1 MDSRTKGAGAN
12 RKKDKTKAMIEYG
25 AGDIPVLD
33 QVSFITT
40 VYNEEGSIIEFL
52 QSLKCQTCLP
62 GEMIIVDGGSTD
74 RTFEMVKD
82 FFEGWAASEDCKVK
96 ISLEVSEDIENNPP
110 GRSNSPA
117 INREEVQD
125 VLAVRLLKEPGAG
138 ISRGR
143 NTAIS
148 KSKGKYICVSDAG
161 CRIDPD
167 WLEEIS
173 SMPEKKSSSKKNP
186 VMGGMNYADCT
197 SFLQK
202 CQALCIM
209 PGLDETSEESFMPSS
224 RNVCFKKEDW
234 EKAGG
239 YPEDLDYGEDM
250 RFNFN
255 LKKAGCRLR
264 FNPGAIVH
272 WKMRENLDQIFRQF
286 FRYAKGDALGR
297 MYPVRHLIRFLTG
310 LGFLALILI
319 AVFFSPYILLS
330 FILLFPAYSYRP
342 YRRMFYRWQG
352 NEKCRP
358 APAARIGALFFIP
371 FLLIYIDTAK
381 VFGYLYG
388 LIKKQQLTFL

>member
-1 MDSRTKGAGAN
+1 MIRSKKPREKSFMNSRAKG
-12 RKKDKTKAMIEYG
+12 T
-25 AGDIPVLD
+25 GDIPVLG
-33 QVSFITT
+33 QISFITT

-74 RTFEMVKD
+74 RTFGLIKD
-82 FFEGWAASEDCKVK
+82 FFEDWAASKDCQAK
-96 ISLEVSEDIENNPP
+96 IILEVSEDIGNDPP

-117 INREEVQD
+117 ATQEEVQD
-125 VLAVRLLKEPGAG
+125 VLTVRLLKEPGAG

-148 KSKGKYICVSDAG
+148 RSRGKYICVSDAG

-167 WLEEIS
+167 WLKEIS
-173 SMPEKKSSSKKNP
+173 SIYDKKDDSKGSP

-197 SFLQK
+197 SFLQR

-209 PGLDETSEESFMPSS
+209 PGLDETDEESFMPSS

-234 EKAGG
+234 EKVGG

-255 LKKAGCRLR
+255 LKKAGCRLW

-272 WKMRENLDQIFRQF
+272 WKMREDLDQIFRQF

-310 LGFLALILI
+310 LGFLAVILT

-330 FILLFPAYSYRP
+330 FILLFPAYSYKP
-342 YRRMFYRWQG
+342 YRRIFYKWQG

-381 VFGYLYG
+381 ASGYLYG
-388 LIKKQQLTFL
+388 LTKR

>member
-1 MDSRTKGAGAN
+1 MSSRTKGAEVN
-12 RKKDKTKAMIEYG
+12 RKKDETKTMMEYS
-25 AGDIPVLD
+25 AGDTPIHG

-40 VYNEEGSIIEFL
+40 VYNEEDSIIEFL

-62 GEMIIVDGGSTD
+62 EEMIIVDGGSTD
-74 RTFEMVKD
+74 RTFDLIKD
-82 FFEGWAASEDCKVK
+82 FFKNWAASEDCKVK
-96 ISLEVSEDIENNPP
+96 INLEVSEDIENDPP
-110 GRSNSPA
+110 GRSGSPA
-117 INREEVQD
+117 VGREGAKD
-125 VLAVRLLKEPGAG
+125 ILTVRLLREPGAG

-173 SMPEKKSSSKKNP
+173 SIPEKRSGSKKNLA
-186 VMGGMNYADCT
+186 MGGMNYADCT
-197 SFLQK
+197 GFLQK

-209 PGLDETSEESFMPSS
+209 PGLDETKEESFMPSS
-224 RNVCFKKEDW
+224 RNVCFEKDDWKKV
-234 EKAGG
+234 GG

-255 LKKAGCRLR
+255 LKEAGCRLR

-310 LGFLALILI
+310 LGFLAVILL
-319 AVFFSPYILLS
+319 AVFLSPYVLLS
-330 FILLFPAYSYRP
+330 FILLFPAYSFRP

-352 NEKCRP
+352 NEGCRP
-358 APAARIGALFFIP
+358 APAARIPALFFIP

-381 VFGYLYG
+381 AFGYLYG
-388 LIKKQQLTFL
+388 LAKR

>member
-1 MDSRTKGAGAN
+1 MNNRTRSTAAN
-12 RKKDKTKAMIEYG
+12 SDKDESKAMIEYG
-25 AGDIPVLD
+25 AGDIPVPG

-40 VYNEEGSIIEFL
+40 VYNEEDSIIEFL

-74 RTFEMVKD
+74 RTFGLARD
-82 FFEGWAASEDCKVK
+82 FLENWTASEDSTVK
-96 ISLEVSEDIENNPP
+96 ITLEMSEDIENNPP
-110 GRSNSPA
+110 DFPGSPA
-117 INREEVQD
+117 AGGEVVQD
-125 VLAVRLLKEPGAG
+125 VLKVKLLRVPGAG

-167 WLEEIS
+167 WLKEIS
-173 SMPEKKSSSKKNP
+173 SINYKKGGSKKSL

-197 SFLQK
+197 SFLQR
-202 CQALCIM
+202 CQALCMI
-209 PGLDETSEESFMPSS
+209 PGLDETDEENFMPSS
-224 RNVCFKKEDW
+224 RNVCFEKEDW
-234 EKAGG
+234 KKVGG

-255 LKKAGCRLR
+255 LKDAGCRLL
-264 FNPGAIVH
+264 FNPEAIVY
-272 WKMRENLDQIFRQF
+272 WKMRENLNQIFRQF

-310 LGFLALILI
+310 LGFLAVILA
-319 AVFFSPYILLS
+319 AVFFGSYILFS
-330 FILLFPAYSYRP
+330 FILLFAAYSYRP
-342 YRRMFYRWQG
+342 YRRMFFRWRG
-352 NEKCRP
+352 NERCRP

-381 VFGYLYG
+381 AFGYLYG
-388 LIKKQQLTFL
+388 LVKR

>member
-1 MDSRTKGAGAN
+1 MK
-12 RKKDKTKAMIEYG
+12 E
-25 AGDIPVLD
+25 DI
-33 QVSFITT
+33 SFITT
-40 VYNEEGSIIEFL
+40 VYNEEDSIIEFL
-52 QSLKCQTCLP
+52 QSLKGQTCLP
-62 GEMIIVDGGSTD
+62 KEMIVVDGGSTD
-74 RTFEMVKD
+74 RTFDLAKD
-82 FFEGWAASEDCKVK
+82 FFEDWAASENGKVK
-96 ISLEVSEDIENNPP
+96 IALEINGDIDNNPP
-110 GRSNSPA
+110 GRSGSPG
-117 INREEVQD
+117 ISKEEEQD
-125 VLAVRLLKEPGAG
+125 ILTVKLLREPGAG

-173 SMPEKKSSSKKNP
+173 SIPENKDIVKKNP

-197 SFLQK
+197 SFLQR

-209 PGLDETSEESFMPSS
+209 PGLDETTEESFMPSS

-234 EKAGG
+234 EKVGG

-264 FNPGAIVH
+264 FNPRAVVH

-297 MYPVRHLIRFLTG
+297 MYPIRHLIRFLSG
-310 LGFLALILI
+310 LGFFAVILI

-342 YRRMFYRWQG
+342 YRRMFYKWQG

-358 APAARIGALFFIP
+358 APAARIPAIFFIP

-381 VFGYLYG
+381 AFGYLYG
-388 LIKKQQLTFL
+388 LMKR

>member
-1 MDSRTKGAGAN
+1 VR
-12 RKKDKTKAMIEYG
+12 E
-25 AGDIPVLD
+25 DI
-33 QVSFITT
+33 SFIST
-40 VYNEEGSIIEFL
+40 VYNEEDSIIEFL

-74 RTFEMVKD
+74 RTFDLAKD
-82 FFEGWAASEDCKVK
+82 FLEDWATAGDSKIKIALEINEDMG
-96 ISLEVSEDIENNPP
+96 NNPP
-110 GRSNSPA
+110 GGSNSEA
-117 INREEVQD
+117 TGGKQAQD
-125 VLAVRLLKEPGAG
+125 VLRVRLLREKGAG
-138 ISRGR
+138 ISKGR

-148 KSKGKYICVSDAG
+148 NSKGKYICVSDAG

-167 WLEEIS
+167 WLEKIS
-173 SMPEKKSSSKKNP
+173 SIPEKKGSSRKNP

-209 PGLDETSEESFMPSS
+209 PGLDETYEEGFMSSS
-224 RNVCFKKEDW
+224 RNICFKKEDW
-234 EKAGG
+234 EKVGG

-272 WKMRENLDQIFRQF
+272 WKMRKDLDQIFRQF

-297 MYPVRHLIRFLTG
+297 MYPIRHLIRFFTG
-310 LGFLALILI
+310 PVFLAVLLS
-319 AVFFSPYILLS
+319 AVFFSPYILFS
-330 FILLFPAYSYRP
+330 FILLFAVYSYRP
-342 YRRMFYRWQG
+342 YYRMFYKWRG
-352 NEKCRP
+352 NESCRP

-371 FLLIYIDTAK
+371 FLLVYIDTAK
-381 VFGYLYG
+381 ASGYLYG
-388 LIKKQQLTFL
+388 LIKR

>member
-1 MDSRTKGAGAN
+1 MIRPKKLRGKSFLNSRTKGAG
-12 RKKDKTKAMIEYG
+12 DT
-25 AGDIPVLD
+25 PVPS

-74 RTFEMVKD
+74 RTFGLVKD
-82 FFEGWAASEDCKVK
+82 FFEGWAASEDSKVK
-96 ISLEVSEDIENNPP
+96 ISLEVSEDIENDPP
-110 GRSNSPA
+110 CRSNSSA
-117 INREEVQD
+117 ATRKEALD
-125 VLAVRLLKEPGAG
+125 VMTVRLLKEPGAG
-138 ISRGR
+138 ISKGR

-167 WLEEIS
+167 WLKEIS
-173 SMPEKKSSSKKNP
+173 SIYDKKGDSRENP

-209 PGLDETSEESFMPSS
+209 PGLDEINKESFMPSS

-234 EKAGG
+234 EKVGG

-297 MYPVRHLIRFLTG
+297 MYPVRHLIRFFTG
-310 LGFLALILI
+310 LGFLAFILT

-342 YRRMFYRWQG
+342 YRRMFYKWQG

-358 APAARIGALFFIP
+358 APAARIPALFFIP

-381 VFGYLYG
+381 ASGYLYG
-388 LIKKQQLTFL
+388 LTKR